1 MNYRNSI
8 QNALKLEKFTN
19 KIKSFINGAAP
30 ADQIWIGAYDIYQLW
45 WSTELL
51 NAPVTSDSKDKVHH
65 MEI

>member
-30 ADQIWIGAYDIYQLW
+30 ADQI
-45 WSTELL
+45 
-51 NAPVTSDSKDKVHH
+51 
-65 MEI
+65 